1 MKIPKKRGRPKLSPD
16 EKARR
21 KAEREAA
28 KLAAKKEGLGKVKRE
43 KTDKPSEKVKV
54 KLTTQF
60 LLTPSGKCP
69 VELYG
74 SDKEAIAIWASHA
87 KNYKPRNTVHTLQ
100 SLGYWLRDF
109 YNVNSQEYK
118 VAYQSLAEVI
128 ETFGIKDYDPVL
140 KKLYA
145 RVTKEIIAEKALNQ
159 EV

>member
-1 MKIPKKRGRPKLSPD
+1 MKVPKKRGRPKLSPE

-21 KAEREAA
+21 KAERDAA
-28 KLAAKKEGLGKVKRE
+28 KLAAKKEGMGKSNRE
-43 KTDKPSEKVKV
+43 KTVNTNEKVRV
-54 KLTTQF
+54 KSTTQF

-74 SDKEAIAIWASHA
+74 SDKEAMAIWVSHV
-87 KNYKPRNTVHTLQ
+87 KNYKPRNTIHTLQ

-118 VAYQSLAEVI
+118 DAYQNLSEVI
-128 ETFGIKDYDPVL
+128 KTFEIKDYDPML

-159 EV
+159 EL